1 MEIAMVQTVA
11 EPAGKAA
18 EHKEH
23 DVAVAVLTPVGIY
36 PNEEDFRREPES
48 TVIEKVLKAA
58 AEKLK
63 ITNTT
68 DWVAKVDGRKL
79 DPAKTFKHEGL
90 SGIVEIEYHK
100 HEGGGGA

>member
-1 MEIAMVQTVA
+1 
-11 EPAGKAA
+11 
-18 EHKEH
+18 
-23 DVAVAVLTPVGIY
+23 VAVITPVGIY
-36 PNEEDFRREPES
+36 PDEDDFRREPET

-58 AEKLK
+58 ADKLK
-63 ITNTT
+63 ITNTS

-79 DPAKTFKHEGL
+79 DPQKTFKQEHL

>member
-1 MEIAMVQTVA
+1 MDQ
-11 EPAGKAA
+11 AGSDQAQETDK
-18 EHKEH
+18 HKEH
-23 DVAVAVLTPVGIY
+23 DVAVAVITPVGIY
-36 PNEEDFRREPES
+36 PDEDDFRREPES
-48 TVIEKVLKAA
+48 TVIEQVLKAA

-63 ITNTT
+63 ITNTS

-79 DPAKTFKHEGL
+79 DPHTTFKQAHL

>member
-1 MEIAMVQTVA
+1 MDQAVSDQAQEAD
-11 EPAGKAA
+11 K
-18 EHKEH
+18 HKGH
-23 DVAVAVLTPVGIY
+23 DVAVAVITPVGIY
-36 PNEEDFRREPES
+36 PDEDDFRREPES
-48 TVIEKVLKAA
+48 TVIEQVLKAA

-63 ITNTT
+63 ITNTS

-79 DPAKTFKHEGL
+79 DPHKTFKQEHL

>member
-1 MEIAMVQTVA
+1 M
-11 EPAGKAA
+11 
-18 EHKEH
+18 
-23 DVAVAVLTPVGIY
+23 LT
-36 PNEEDFRREPES
+36 
-48 TVIEKVLKAA
+48 AA

-63 ITNTT
+63 ITNTA

>member
-1 MEIAMVQTVA
+1 MDQAVSDQGQEAD
-11 EPAGKAA
+11 KL
-18 EHKEH
+18 KEH
-23 DVAVAVLTPVGIY
+23 DVAVAVITPVGIY
-36 PNEEDFRREPES
+36 PDEYDFRREPEN

-63 ITNTT
+63 ITNTS

-79 DPAKTFKHEGL
+79 DPNRTFKQEHL

>member
-1 MEIAMVQTVA
+1 MDQALA
-11 EPAGKAA
+11 EPADRADK
-18 EHKEH
+18 HKEH

-36 PNEEDFRREPES
+36 PNEEDFRREPEI
-48 TVIEKVLKAA
+48 TVIEKVLKDADH
-58 AEKLK
+58 KLN
-63 ITNTT
+63 ITNTS

-79 DPAKTFKHEGL
+79 DPAKTFKQEHL

>member
-1 MEIAMVQTVA
+1 MDQAVSDQGQEAD
-11 EPAGKAA
+11 K
-18 EHKEH
+18 HKEH
-23 DVAVAVLTPVGIY
+23 DVAVAVITPVGIY
-36 PNEEDFRREPES
+36 PDEDDFRREPEN
-48 TVIEKVLKAA
+48 TVIETVLKAA

-63 ITNTT
+63 ITNTS

-79 DPAKTFKHEGL
+79 DPHRTFKQEHL

>member
-1 MEIAMVQTVA
+1 MDQAVSDQGQEAD
-11 EPAGKAA
+11 K
-18 EHKEH
+18 HKEH
-23 DVAVAVLTPVGIY
+23 DVAVAVITPVGIY
-36 PNEEDFRREPES
+36 PDEYDFRREPEN

-63 ITNTT
+63 ITNTS

-79 DPAKTFKHEGL
+79 DPNRTFKQEHL